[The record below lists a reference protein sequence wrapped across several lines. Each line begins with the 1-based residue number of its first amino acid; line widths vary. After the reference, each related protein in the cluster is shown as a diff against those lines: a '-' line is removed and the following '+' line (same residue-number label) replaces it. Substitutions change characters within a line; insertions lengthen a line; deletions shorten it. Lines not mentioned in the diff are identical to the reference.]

1 VAFDVYDGRV
11 LTAFVLIDTDPGH
24 IPEVAAKI
32 AELRGVSEC
41 YSVAGDCD
49 LIAIVRVRDH
59 NELADVIAD
68 GISKIAGVVRTKT
81 MIAFRTYSS
90 TDLEQAFAL
99 GLE

>member
-1 VAFDVYDGRV
+1 M
-11 LTAFVLIDTDPGH
+11 LTAFALIDTDPGC
-24 IPEVAAKI
+24 IPEVAQQI
-32 AELRGVSEC
+32 AELSGVSEC
-41 YSVAGDCD
+41 YSVAGDSD

-68 GISKIAGVVRTKT
+68 GISKIPGVVRTKT

-90 TDLEQAFAL
+90 KDLEQAFAL